1 MIPGFDRP
9 IVDSMIASAA
19 NPPPPPSVGDGA
31 MGSSIMALA
40 DIPSWA
46 PAWLPDALPLAFA
59 AGVFYVLWQ
68 LEQFRDAIANIGS
81 RIDLA
86 WAALI
91 RLHHL
96 PKRLRWFFEQL
107 YQSGIQNLHVVL
119 LVGLFMGMIVS
130 LQTGIELA
138 RFGQE
143 GQIGTIVA
151 ASMTREMGPFITAIV
166 LAATT
171 GSALAAELGTM
182 SVSDELAA
190 LDVMSVDKVS
200 FLVLPRIAALMIIG
214 PVLTVLCDTI
224 GIFGGGF
231 VATSQLGVGWAQF
244 ITTALEALQE
254 QGGVIPVPMDVY
266 AGLLKSFV
274 FGGIIAVISCASG
287 LEARGGALG
296 VGRATS
302 RAVRDSIIAVIV
314 ANYFLTFFLY
324 R

>member
-1 MIPGFDRP
+1 MKGNSMAALLQDELPGW
-9 IVDSMIASAA
+9 A
-19 NPPPPPSVGDGA
+19 PPWLPSVLPILFAIGLVYVGWQFDTFKKTVANVGA
-31 MGSSIMALA
+31 
-40 DIPSWA
+40 
-46 PAWLPDALPLAFA
+46 
-59 AGVFYVLWQ
+59 
-68 LEQFRDAIANIGS
+68 

-86 WAALI
+86 LEALL
-91 RLHHL
+91 RVHHL

-107 YQSGIQNLHVVL
+107 YAAGIRNLHVVL
-119 LVGLFMGMIVS
+119 LVGLFMGMIVG

-182 SVSDELAA
+182 SVSDELSA
-190 LDVMSVDKVS
+190 LRVMSVDRTS
-200 FLVLPRIAALMIIG
+200 FLIVPRIASLMVIA
-214 PVLTVLCDTI
+214 PVLTVLCDAI
-224 GIFGGGF
+224 GILGGGF
-231 VATSQLGVGWAQF
+231 VASSQLGVGWAQYYQ
-244 ITTALEALQE
+244 TALAALQE
-254 QGGVIPVPMDVY
+254 KGGLIPVPMDVY
-266 AGLLKSFV
+266 SGLLKSFV
-274 FGGIIAVISCASG
+274 FGAIIAVISCASG

-302 RAVRDSIIAVIV
+302 RAVRDSIIAVIIS
-314 ANYFLTFFLY
+314 NYFMTYFLY

>member
-1 MIPGFDRP
+1 MPLP
-9 IVDSMIASAA
+9 AVIA
-19 NPPPPPSVGDGA
+19 
-31 MGSSIMALA
+31 ALENTLPA
-40 DIPSWA
+40 WA
-46 PAWLPDALPLAFA
+46 PTWLPDALPLAFI
-59 AGVFYVLWQ
+59 AGVFYVAWQ
-68 LEQFRDAIANIGS
+68 FERFRDAVGNVGS

-86 WAALI
+86 WSSLV

-96 PKRLRWFFEQL
+96 PKRLRWFLEQL
-107 YQSGIQNLHVVL
+107 FQSGIQNLHVVL
-119 LVGLFMGMIVS
+119 LVGLFMGMIVA

-200 FLVLPRIAALMIIG
+200 FLVLPRIAALMVIA

-231 VATSQLGVGWAQF
+231 VATSQLGVGWAQYT
-244 ITTALEALQE
+244 TTALEALQE
-254 QGGVIPVPMDVY
+254 QGGLIPVPMDVY
-266 AGLLKSFV
+266 SGLLKAFV
-274 FGGIIAVISCASG
+274 FGGIIATISCASG

-302 RAVRDSIIAVIV
+302 RAVRDSISAVIV
-314 ANYFLTFFLY
+314 ANYFLSFFLY

>member
-1 MIPGFDRP
+1 MIP
-9 IVDSMIASAA
+9 SIAPSAA
-19 NPPPPPSVGDGA
+19 AMPSEGGA
-31 MGSSIMALA
+31 LGSGAMALA
-40 DIPSWA
+40 DLPSWA
-46 PAWLPDALPLAFA
+46 PAWLPDLLPLLFA

-68 LEQFRDAIANIGS
+68 LERTREAIATVGS

-86 WAALI
+86 WAALV
-91 RLHHL
+91 RVHHL
-96 PKRLRWFFEQL
+96 PKRMRWFFEQL

-231 VATSQLGVGWAQF
+231 VATSQLGVGWGQF
-244 ITTALEALQE
+244 IATALEALQE

>member
-1 MIPGFDRP
+1 MIP
-9 IVDSMIASAA
+9 AA
-19 NPPPPPSVGDGA
+19 LISTA
-31 MGSSIMALA
+31 ARAQEAALP
-40 DIPSWA
+40 DWA
-46 PAWLPDALPLAFA
+46 PAWLPDALPIAFTI
-59 AGVFYVLWQ
+59 GVFYVLWQ
-68 LEQFRDAIANIGS
+68 TERFRAAVANLGS
-81 RIDLA
+81 RMDLA
-86 WAALI
+86 WAALV
-91 RLHHL
+91 RVHHL

-200 FLVLPRIAALMIIG
+200 FLVLPRIAALMIIA

-231 VATSQLGVGWAQF
+231 VATSQLGVGWSQF
-244 ITTALEALQE
+244 TTTAIEALQE
-254 QGGVIPVPMDVY
+254 QGGVIPVPMDVFS
-266 AGLLKSFV
+266 GLLKSIV
-274 FGGIIAVISCASG
+274 FGAIIAVISCASG

>member
-1 MIPGFDRP
+1 MI
-9 IVDSMIASAA
+9 SAA
-19 NPPPPPSVGDGA
+19 ITTLAGA
-31 MGSSIMALA
+31 ASPASPGLSFAMAKAGSAPA
-40 DIPSWA
+40 WA
-46 PAWLPDALPLAFA
+46 PAWLPDALPIAFA
-59 AGVFYVLWQ
+59 VGVVYILWQ
-68 LEQFRDAIANIGS
+68 FERFRISIASVGS

-86 WAALI
+86 WSALL

-96 PKRLRWFFEQL
+96 PKRLRWLFEQL

-182 SVSDELAA
+182 SVSDELDA

-200 FLVLPRIAALMIIG
+200 FLVLPRIVALMMIG
-214 PVLTVLCDTI
+214 PVLTVLCDAV

-231 VATSQLGVGWAQF
+231 VATSQLGVSWAQYTSSAF
-244 ITTALEALQE
+244 EALQA
-254 QGGVIPVPMDVY
+254 QGGLIPLPMDVFS
-266 AGLLKSFV
+266 GLLKAIV

-302 RAVRDSIIAVIV
+302 RAVRDSIIAIIV
-314 ANYFLTFFLY
+314 SNYFLTFFLY

>member
-1 MIPGFDRP
+1 MI
-9 IVDSMIASAA
+9 SAA
-19 NPPPPPSVGDGA
+19 
-31 MGSSIMALA
+31 ITALA
-40 DIPSWA
+40 NAALVASPPQGGPGAGPAWA
-46 PAWLPDALPLAFA
+46 PAWLPDALPLAFT
-59 AGVFYVLWQ
+59 AGVFYILWQ
-68 LEQFRDAIANIGS
+68 VERFRESIAGVGS

-86 WAALI
+86 WSALI

-96 PKRLRWFFEQL
+96 PKRLRWLFEQL

-182 SVSDELAA
+182 SVSDELDA

-200 FLVLPRIAALMIIG
+200 FLVLPRIVALMVIG
-214 PVLTVLCDTI
+214 PVLTVLCDAI

-231 VATSQLGVGWAQF
+231 VATSQLGVGWSQY
-244 ITTALEALQE
+244 TTTVLEALQE
-254 QGGVIPVPMDVY
+254 QGGLIPLPMDVY
-266 AGLLKSFV
+266 SGLLKAIV

-302 RAVRDSIIAVIV
+302 RAVRDSIIAVII

>member
-1 MIPGFDRP
+1 MI
-9 IVDSMIASAA
+9 SAA
-19 NPPPPPSVGDGA
+19 ITTFAGA
-31 MGSSIMALA
+31 ASPASPGLSFAMAKAGSAPA
-40 DIPSWA
+40 WA
-46 PAWLPDALPLAFA
+46 PAWLPDALPIAFA
-59 AGVFYVLWQ
+59 VGVVYILWQ
-68 LEQFRDAIANIGS
+68 FERFRISIASVGS

-86 WAALI
+86 WSALL

-96 PKRLRWFFEQL
+96 PKRLRWLFEQL

-182 SVSDELAA
+182 SVSDELDA

-200 FLVLPRIAALMIIG
+200 FLVLPRIVALMMIG
-214 PVLTVLCDTI
+214 PVLTVLCDAV

-231 VATSQLGVGWAQF
+231 VATSQLGVSWAQYTSSAF
-244 ITTALEALQE
+244 EALQA
-254 QGGVIPVPMDVY
+254 QGGLIPLPMDVFS
-266 AGLLKSFV
+266 GLLKAIV

-302 RAVRDSIIAVIV
+302 RAVRDSIIAIIV
-314 ANYFLTFFLY
+314 SNYFLTFFLY